1 MGIRRWVFMFIAT
14 VALGPAAS
22 ASEAGAAYD
31 RIQSL
36 RGEARAL
43 WTPESASEA
52 DLRRAGE
59 LLREALA
66 LRESPAIDALSEG
79 NIYLRFRRFD
89 VLRDLAATHAKLGET
104 SRALELL
111 EEMQRMAWSP
121 GIRPWLADAP
131 EFSSLR
137 AEPRFQAV
145 LATLDAAARLYERPA
160 LATPYRETL
169 PLAERIAGLSLFWS
183 TAREHFA
190 YFDAVPDL
198 DWDKTYLEF
207 LPRVIAAESTL
218 DYYRVLM
225 QLAPVLRDG
234 HTNIYPPEE
243 LSSALV
249 ARPPIRTERIDGR
262 VVITAVR
269 SPRLARQV
277 RVGEVIVAIDGEPVD
292 VYAAR
297 EVLPFVSAST
307 PQDRDVR
314 LYGYQL
320 LTGPADQPVALRL
333 EDARGRVREVSV
345 ARSGHDDVR
354 YPERFQLTR
363 LPQGIVA
370 LGLEQFEDDAGP
382 KAFERAWPTIRE
394 ARGLVLDLRDN
405 GGGST
410 SNGFEILAWLTDRS
424 MPVAR
429 QWTRTADSLRLAR
442 FGGRVDWRREH
453 DGSPETFVRERKER
467 YSGPVVVLIGPR
479 TFSAAEDFVVAFDVL
494 DRGLLVGERT
504 AGSTGQPMML
514 KLPGGG
520 FARVCVKRDEYPD
533 GRPFVGVGIAPDVQV
548 RPTLSDAR
556 AGRDAAMERA
566 IALLRDAAA
575 GR

>member
-1 MGIRRWVFMFIAT
+1 MRIRDLAFVAAAVMAT
-14 VALGPAAS
+14 AS
-22 ASEAGAAYD
+22 ARGASDADAAYE

-43 WTPESASEA
+43 WSPESASEA
-52 DLRRAGE
+52 DLRRASE

-66 LRESPAIDALSEG
+66 LRETPAIEALSEG

-104 SRALELL
+104 ARALDLL
-111 EEMQRMAWSP
+111 EEMQRMSWSP
-121 GIRPWLADAP
+121 GIRPWLADGS
-131 EFSSLR
+131 EFASLR
-137 AEPRFQAV
+137 AEPRFQAL
-145 LATLDAAARLYERPA
+145 LATLDATARLYERPA

-169 PLAERIAGLSLFWS
+169 PVAERIAGLSLFWS
-183 TAREHFA
+183 TAREHFV

-198 DWDKTYLEF
+198 DWDQAYLDF
-207 LPRVIAAESTL
+207 LPRVIAAASTV

-225 QLAPVLRDG
+225 QLAPLLRDS
-234 HTNIYPPEE
+234 HTNIDPPEA
-243 LSSALV
+243 LSDVLF
-249 ARPPIRTERIDGR
+249 ARPPIRTERIEGR
-262 VVITAVR
+262 VVVTAVR

-292 VYAAR
+292 AYAAR
-297 EVLPFVSAST
+297 EVLPYVSAST
-307 PQDRDVR
+307 AQDRDVR

-320 LTGPADQPVALRL
+320 LAGPADRPVALRL
-333 EDARGRVREVSV
+333 EDARGRVRDVSV

-363 LPQGIVA
+363 LPHGIVA

-382 KAFERAWPTIRE
+382 KAFERDWPTIRK
-394 ARGLVLDLRDN
+394 ARGLVLDLRNN

-410 SNGFEILAWLTDRS
+410 SNGLEILAWLTDR
-424 MPVAR
+424 PLPLER
-429 QWTRTADSLRLAR
+429 QWTRTADSLRLAWH
-442 FGGRVDWRREH
+442 GGRVDWRREH

-467 YSGPVVVLIGPR
+467 YAGPVVVLVGPR

-494 DRGLLVGERT
+494 ERGLLVGERT
-504 AGSTGQPMML
+504 AGSTGQPMVF

-520 FARVCVKRDEYPD
+520 VARICVKRDEYPD
-533 GRPFVGVGIAPDVQV
+533 GRRFVGVGIAPDVDV
-548 RPTLSDAR
+548 KPTLTDIR
-556 AGRDAAMERA
+556 AGRDPALERA

-575 GR
+575 RR

>member
-1 MGIRRWVFMFIAT
+1 MRILDLAFAAAAVMAT
-14 VALGPAAS
+14 APARGAS
-22 ASEAGAAYD
+22 DADAAYE

-36 RGEARAL
+36 RGEAQAL
-43 WTPESASEA
+43 WSPESASEA

-59 LLREALA
+59 LLHEALA
-66 LRESPAIDALSEG
+66 LREMPAIDALSEG

-89 VLRDLAATHAKLGET
+89 VLRDLATTHAKLGET
-104 SRALELL
+104 ERALDLL

-121 GIRPWLADAP
+121 GIRSWLADGA
-131 EFSSLR
+131 EFARLR
-137 AEPRFQAV
+137 EEPRFQAL
-145 LATLDAAARLYERPA
+145 LATLDATARLYERPA
-160 LATPYRETL
+160 LASPFRETL
-169 PLAERIAGLSLFWS
+169 PVAERIAGLSLFWS
-183 TAREHFA
+183 NAREHFA

-198 DWDKTYLEF
+198 DWDQAYLDF
-207 LPRVIAAESTL
+207 LPRVIAAESTV

-225 QLAPVLRDG
+225 QLAPLLRDG
-234 HTNIYPPEE
+234 HTNIYPPEA
-243 LSSALV
+243 LSSALF
-249 ARPPIRTERIDGR
+249 ARPPIRTERIEGR
-262 VVITAVR
+262 VVVTAVR

-292 VYAAR
+292 AYVAR
-297 EVLPFVSAST
+297 EVRPYVSAST
-307 PQDRDVR
+307 AQDRDVR

-320 LTGPADQPVALRL
+320 LAGPADRPVALRL

-363 LPQGIVA
+363 LPHGIVA
-370 LGLEQFEDDAGP
+370 MGLEQFEDDAGP
-382 KAFERAWPTIRE
+382 KAFERAWPTIRA

-410 SNGFEILAWLTDRS
+410 SNGFEILAWLTDRPL
-424 MPVAR
+424 PVAR

-442 FGGRVDWRREH
+442 FGGQVDWRREH
-453 DGSPETFVRERKER
+453 DGKPETFVRERKER
-467 YSGPVVVLIGPR
+467 YAGPVVVLIGPR
-479 TFSAAEDFVVAFDVL
+479 TFSAAEDFVVAFDAL

-504 AGSTGQPMML
+504 AGSTGQPMVF

-520 FARVCVKRDEYPD
+520 FARVSVKRDEYPD
-533 GRPFVGVGIAPDVQV
+533 GRRFVGVGIAPDVDV
-548 RPTLSDAR
+548 PPTLADVR
-556 AGRDAAMERA
+556 AGRDPAMERA

-575 GR
+575 RR